1 MNRPASASARPASS
15 RRYRRSNQPTGR
27 GFEPSNVRMASI
39 SVSAKVRSPGGGRPS
54 RYIVRAVQKHHAE
67 QEAQKFLSALL
78 KPNGG
83 FLIFL
88 LPPQGGPGA

>member
-1 MNRPASASARPASS
+1 VEALHHGTSFV
-15 RRYRRSNQPTGR
+15 RRK
-27 GFEPSNVRMASI
+27 NVPETSQQ
-39 SVSAKVRSPGGGRPS
+39 GD
-54 RYIVRAVQKHHAE
+54 
-67 QEAQKFLSALL
+67 QKFLSNLL

>member
-1 MNRPASASARPASS
+1 
-15 RRYRRSNQPTGR
+15 
-27 GFEPSNVRMASI
+27 MASI
-39 SVSAKVRSPGGGRPS
+39 SLSAKVRSPAEAFHHGASFVRRKNVTDTS
-54 RYIVRAVQKHHAE
+54 RQGDR
-67 QEAQKFLSALL
+67 KFLSTPL

>member
-1 MNRPASASARPASS
+1 
-15 RRYRRSNQPTGR
+15 
-27 GFEPSNVRMASI
+27 MASI
-39 SVSAKVRSPGGGRPS
+39 SLSAKVRSPAKAVHHGTSFVRRKNVTEASQQGDEKFYRPP
-54 RYIVRAVQKHHAE
+54 
-67 QEAQKFLSALL
+67 L

>member
-1 MNRPASASARPASS
+1 VEAVHHGTSFVRRKNVTETSQQGDEKFYRPP
-15 RRYRRSNQPTGR
+15 
-27 GFEPSNVRMASI
+27 
-39 SVSAKVRSPGGGRPS
+39 
-54 RYIVRAVQKHHAE
+54 
-67 QEAQKFLSALL
+67 L

>member
-1 MNRPASASARPASS
+1 M
-15 RRYRRSNQPTGR
+15 
-27 GFEPSNVRMASI
+27 VSI
-39 SVSAKVRSPGGGRPS
+39 SLSAKVRSPTKAVHHVTSFVQRKNLTETSRQGGENFYRPP
-54 RYIVRAVQKHHAE
+54 
-67 QEAQKFLSALL
+67 L